1 MLTIGQQLLQILQ
14 NSRLILFDQF
24 CRKFSQNFQ
33 KGQVPRARLI
43 LKSLQGKIDA
53 AHVQITNRLTRTQGI
68 KSKSKRKSTSKF
80 LVIF

>member
-24 CRKFSQNFQ
+24 CRKFGQNFQ

-53 AHVQITNRLTRTQGI
+53 AHVQITHRLTRTQGI
-68 KSKSKRKSTSKF
+68 QSKSKRKSTSQF
-80 LVIF
+80 LVV